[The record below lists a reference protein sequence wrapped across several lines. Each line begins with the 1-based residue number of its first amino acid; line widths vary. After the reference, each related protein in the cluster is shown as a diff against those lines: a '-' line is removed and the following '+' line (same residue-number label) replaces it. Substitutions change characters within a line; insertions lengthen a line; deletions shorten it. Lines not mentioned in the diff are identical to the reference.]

1 MIAVEK
7 NLRVSSKRKSDVI
20 QGNIL
25 ISIQHTL
32 NLVKC

>member
-7 NLRVSSKRKSDVI
+7 NLRVSSRRKFDVI